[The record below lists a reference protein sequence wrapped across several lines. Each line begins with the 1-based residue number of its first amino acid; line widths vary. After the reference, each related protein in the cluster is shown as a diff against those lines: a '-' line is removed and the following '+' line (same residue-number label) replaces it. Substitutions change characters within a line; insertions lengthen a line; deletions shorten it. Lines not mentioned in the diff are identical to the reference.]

1 MKCIYASVR
10 PEETRM
16 GLVEA
21 GRLQD
26 YIVERHGSG
35 NLVGNIYRGSVSNVV
50 PGIQAAFVDLDLDRN
65 GFLTLRGDE
74 HLTQGQQILVQ
85 VVKDCR
91 GNKGPGV
98 TQNITLPGR
107 YVVLEPFG
115 SRISLSRK
123 IAGRAVRT
131 RLRELVQ
138 PHVPRGMGL
147 VLRTAAGEAGDD
159 EILADLEQLVR
170 SWDIILRRS
179 RVGRGPQLL
188 HRELDL
194 SIRMLRDYVTA
205 DVDRIVVDEETAE
218 QIEMARTATSDEV
231 RYGAAGIAIL
241 ACILLFALYWR
252 SKSGMLL
259 CGILI
264 LVVAALF
271 YGVSMM
277 IDKTVTADGAGLVL
291 SRQMLYIM
299 ISYGATEAMKVG
311 TVIGGAMIVACP
323 IFKLVFRSR

>member
-1 MKCIYASVR
+1 MAVILIASSALALGSYAV
-10 PEETRM
+10 
-16 GLVEA
+16 
-21 GRLQD
+21 
-26 YIVERHGSG
+26 
-35 NLVGNIYRGSVSNVV
+35 
-50 PGIQAAFVDLDLDRN
+50 
-65 GFLTLRGDE
+65 
-74 HLTQGQQILVQ
+74 
-85 VVKDCR
+85 
-91 GNKGPGV
+91 
-98 TQNITLPGR
+98 
-107 YVVLEPFG
+107 
-115 SRISLSRK
+115 
-123 IAGRAVRT
+123 
-131 RLRELVQ
+131 
-138 PHVPRGMGL
+138 
-147 VLRTAAGEAGDD
+147 GEAISEEGVEKAITETDAVGELTDNIIQQNTVNMGGVYGETMQAILKSDAMTDYFTEYTARCLQSQIYGEEMEELGSDD
-159 EILADLEQLVR
+159 LNMAFSRGTDECIANGTITMSKGERAMFDTALNLAMPALTEGINYV
-170 SWDIILRRS
+170 
-179 RVGRGPQLL
+179 
-188 HRELDL
+188 L
-194 SIRMLRDYVTA
+194 SQMNLTDF
-205 DVDRIVVDEETAE
+205 VDEETAE